1 MKVLITGGCGFIGAN
16 FVKMILNERPEWQ
29 VVNLDALTYAGN
41 RENLQAEESLSQYH
55 FKHGNI
61 CSQSDVNEAIEMVG
75 GVDAIVNF
83 AAESHVDNSI
93 KNPGIFVETNIQG
106 TLTLLKAAQD
116 ANIRFL
122 QVSTDEVYGSL
133 GETGLFEEETPLAP
147 NSPYSAS
154 KTGAD
159 LLVRAWVETYGL
171 DAVITRCSNNYGP
184 YQFPEKLIPLA
195 LTNLMDDGVIPIYGE
210 GLNIRDW
217 LHVEDHCS
225 GILLAL
231 EKGQKGRIYNIGGF
245 NEWRNIDIAK
255 KLLELMGKDESSL
268 TFVEDRLGHD
278 MRYAID
284 STRIT
289 EELGWKP
296 KYVFET
302 GIQQTVN
309 WYKEN
314 ESWWRPLK
322 EKLKK
327 A

>member
-1 MKVLITGGCGFIGAN
+1 MKILVTGGCGFIGAN
-16 FVKMILNERPEWQ
+16 FVKIILRDRPDWQ
-29 VVNLDALTYAGN
+29 VVNIDALTYAGN
-41 RENLQAEESLSQYH
+41 IENLREEESNKNYF

-61 CSQSDVNEAIEMVG
+61 CSREDVLEAVSLVG

-106 TLTLLKAAQD
+106 TLTLLKVAQEAD
-116 ANIRFL
+116 IRFL

-133 GETGLFEEETPLAP
+133 GPEGLFEEETPLAP

-171 DAVITRCSNNYGP
+171 DAVTTRCSNNYGP

-210 GLNIRDW
+210 GVNIRDW
-217 LHVEDHCS
+217 LHVEDHCT

-231 EKGQKGRIYNIGGF
+231 EKGAKGRIYNIGGF

-284 STRIT
+284 SSRIT
-289 EELGWKP
+289 DELGWKP

-302 GIQQTVN
+302 GIQQTVE
-309 WYKEN
+309 WYKSN
-314 ESWWRPLK
+314 EAWWRPLK
-322 EKLKK
+322 EKLNK
-327 A
+327 

>member
-16 FVKMILNERPEWQ
+16 FVKMILNERPDWQ

-41 RENLQAEESLSQYH
+41 RENLKAEESLPRYH

-61 CSQSDVNEAIEMVG
+61 CSQEDVHEAIAMVD

-116 ANIRFL
+116 ADIRFL

-133 GETGLFEEETPLAP
+133 GEAGLFEEETPLAP

-159 LLVRAWVETYGL
+159 LLVRAWIETYGL

-255 KLLELMGKDESSL
+255 KLLSLMGKDESSL

-289 EELGWKP
+289 DELGWKP

-302 GIQQTVN
+302 GIQQTVD

-314 ESWWRPLK
+314 ENWWRPLK
-322 EKLKK
+322 EKLKGS
-327 A
+327 

>member
-1 MKVLITGGCGFIGAN
+1 MKILVTGGCGFIGAN
-16 FVKMILNERPEWQ
+16 FIKMILSERPDWQ
-29 VVNLDALTYAGN
+29 LVNIDALTYAGN
-41 RENLQAEESLSQYH
+41 LENLKEEQDLPNYF
-55 FKHGNI
+55 FKQGNI
-61 CSQSDVNEAIEMVG
+61 CSPNDVEEAISMVN

-93 KNPGIFVETNIQG
+93 KNPGIFIETNIQG
-106 TLTLLKAAQD
+106 TLNLLTFAQKAG
-116 ANIRFL
+116 IRFL

-133 GETGLFEEETPLAP
+133 GATGLFEEDTPLAP

-171 DAVITRCSNNYGP
+171 DAVTTRCSNNYGP

-195 LTNLMDDGVIPIYGE
+195 LSNLMDDGVIPIYGE
-210 GLNIRDW
+210 GVNIRDW

-231 EKGQKGRIYNIGGF
+231 EKGTRGRIYNIGGF
-245 NEWRNIDIAK
+245 NEWKNIDIAK

-268 TFVEDRLGHD
+268 TFVDDRLGHD

-284 STRIT
+284 STRISD
-289 EELGWKP
+289 ELGWKP

-314 ESWWRPLK
+314 ENWWRPLK
-322 EKLKK
+322 EGLKL
-327 A
+327 